1 MSLQTIFEEQEEQQQ
16 VGYNLDFEQWRLID
30 PKKLSTDKEKRI
42 AYRLNSLGSFY
53 FFSKVT
59 LHHNRFVDHFHKPLA
74 ESIEAFHLQKVI
86 EVPRDHFK
94 TTLFSESAPMWWALP
109 FTEVDEQYMRAL
121 GYSDNFISWMRR
133 AHDRDTNTLVVSET
147 IDNAVKI
154 GIRINNHYAS
164 NALFRNLFPEILP
177 DEQCK
182 WTEKSMAHKRTK
194 NSVNGE
200 GTFDFLGVG
209 GALQSRHYKRMI
221 EDDLVGRKALKGD
234 IVMND
239 TIEYHKL
246 LVGAFDS
253 SGDDKLV
260 GNDEIVV
267 GNRWSEKDLNQWM
280 RENEDHF
287 EIINHS
293 ALGGC
298 CTQHPLGKILF
309 PEEFTLEKL
318 EKWKKRLGPYL
329 FSCFPAN
336 TPVLMKDFS
345 ERNIQ
350 DLQVGDEIVGYD
362 LGEYAKLISAKVE
375 AINKREAFVM
385 DIELES
391 GKIIKCT
398 PDHKWLKRF
407 HRSPERGGPYSALFD
422 FSNNNFKQVCMELV
436 SVYDLPQ
443 IPNLESQRDYDW
455 LGGIFDGEG
464 SCTTTNIFISQST
477 EKNPVVWENIKNTLE
492 RLNITFSWREDSQ
505 QFVLCGGR
513 SLIVNLLKNCRM
525 YKRDRFINRIWSRPA
540 RIGEDNKFD
549 KVKKVLNLYQ
559 TTVYNIQSS
568 SENYVAWGFA
578 TKNCQFLNDPVAPG
592 ATRWTEDLLNYYEYG
607 LGEEKYDK
615 NGNKYR
621 PVKLVHETKNGK
633 IIKDI
638 WPRELLISMVV
649 DPNHSGSDG
658 SCRHAITV
666 TGLYKPTGRLY
677 LLDCFAESVGYEK
690 LVDKIFEWV
699 EKWSLRKVWLE
710 TVAAQKYL
718 KFHLDQKIAT
728 LPFEK
733 RFKIEPLKTE
743 RTENGKALRIE
754 AMDPFYFNNQFFCS
768 RHDTKFVEEFRKYPV
783 GKTVDILDTLGY
795 APQTWENVAN
805 AADVKAFVQKQNAN
819 NPFAQQLQSQQ
830 GRSELTGY

>member
-1 MSLQTIFEEQEEQQQ
+1 MALQTIFEEQAEQQQ
-16 VGYNLDFEQWRLID
+16 VSFNEDFEQWRLID
-30 PKKLSTDKEKRI
+30 PKKLTSDKEKRI

-74 ESIEAFHLQKVI
+74 ESIEGYHLQKVI

-94 TTLFSESAPMWWALP
+94 TTLFSESAPMWWSLP
-109 FTEVDEQYMRAL
+109 FTSVDEDYMRAL
-121 GYSDNFISWMRR
+121 GYSDNFINWMKR
-133 AHDRDTNTLVVSET
+133 AHDRDTNTLVISET
-147 IDNAVKI
+147 IDNAIKI
-154 GIRINNHYAS
+154 GIRINNHYANNS
-164 NALFRNLFPEILP
+164 LFRNLFPEILP

-194 NSVNGE
+194 DSVNGE

-234 IVMND
+234 TVMND

-280 RENEDHF
+280 RDNEDHF

-298 CTQHPLGKILF
+298 CKAHPLGKILF

-329 FSCFPAN
+329 FSC
-336 TPVLMKDFS
+336 
-345 ERNIQ
+345 
-350 DLQVGDEIVGYD
+350 
-362 LGEYAKLISAKVE
+362 
-375 AINKREAFVM
+375 
-385 DIELES
+385 
-391 GKIIKCT
+391 
-398 PDHKWLKRF
+398 
-407 HRSPERGGPYSALFD
+407 
-422 FSNNNFKQVCMELV
+422 
-436 SVYDLPQ
+436 
-443 IPNLESQRDYDW
+443 
-455 LGGIFDGEG
+455 
-464 SCTTTNIFISQST
+464 
-477 EKNPVVWENIKNTLE
+477 
-492 RLNITFSWREDSQ
+492 
-505 QFVLCGGR
+505 
-513 SLIVNLLKNCRM
+513 
-525 YKRDRFINRIWSRPA
+525 
-540 RIGEDNKFD
+540 
-549 KVKKVLNLYQ
+549 
-559 TTVYNIQSS
+559 
-568 SENYVAWGFA
+568 
-578 TKNCQFLNDPVAPG
+578 QFLNDPVAPG

-607 LGEEKYDK
+607 LGDEKFDK

-633 IIKDI
+633 IIKDV

-666 TGLYKPTGRLY
+666 TGLYKPLGRLY
-677 LLDCFAESVGYEK
+677 LLDCFAESVGYEQ
-690 LVDKIFEWV
+690 LVEKIFEWA

-728 LPFEK
+728 LPFDK

-805 AADVKAFVQKQNAN
+805 AADVKAFVEKQNAA
-819 NPFAQQLQSQQ
+819 NPFAHQVVSQQ

>member
-1 MSLQTIFEEQEEQQQ
+1 MPTLSIFEEQEEQQARSQ
-16 VGYNLDFEQWRLID
+16 SESFEKWRLID
-30 PKKLSTDKEKRI
+30 TSKLQSDKEKRI

-59 LHHNRFVDHFHKPLA
+59 LHHNRFADHFHQPIG
-74 ESIEAFHLQKVI
+74 ESIESYHLQKII

-109 FTEVDEQYMRAL
+109 FTEFDEFYMLQL
-121 GYSDNFISWMRR
+121 GYSDNFIKWMKR
-133 AHDRDTNTLVVSET
+133 AHDRDTNTLTVSET

-154 GIRINNHYAS
+154 GIRINNHYT
-164 NALFRNLFPEILP
+164 NNLLFRNLFPEILP

-194 NSVNGE
+194 QSVNGE

-221 EDDLVGRKALKGD
+221 EDDLVGKRALKGD
-234 IVMND
+234 TVMND

-253 SGDDKLV
+253 SDDDKLT

-298 CTQHPLGKILF
+298 CAAHPLGKILF
-309 PEEFTLEKL
+309 PEEFTVKKL

-329 FSCFPAN
+329 FS
-336 TPVLMKDFS
+336 
-345 ERNIQ
+345 
-350 DLQVGDEIVGYD
+350 
-362 LGEYAKLISAKVE
+362 
-375 AINKREAFVM
+375 
-385 DIELES
+385 
-391 GKIIKCT
+391 
-398 PDHKWLKRF
+398 
-407 HRSPERGGPYSALFD
+407 
-422 FSNNNFKQVCMELV
+422 
-436 SVYDLPQ
+436 
-443 IPNLESQRDYDW
+443 
-455 LGGIFDGEG
+455 
-464 SCTTTNIFISQST
+464 
-477 EKNPVVWENIKNTLE
+477 
-492 RLNITFSWREDSQ
+492 
-505 QFVLCGGR
+505 
-513 SLIVNLLKNCRM
+513 
-525 YKRDRFINRIWSRPA
+525 
-540 RIGEDNKFD
+540 
-549 KVKKVLNLYQ
+549 
-559 TTVYNIQSS
+559 
-568 SENYVAWGFA
+568 
-578 TKNCQFLNDPVAPG
+578 CQFLNDPVAPG

-607 LGEEKYDK
+607 LGEEKTDVH
-615 NGNKYR
+615 GNKYR

-638 WPRELLISMVV
+638 WPRDLLISMVV

-666 TGLYKPTGRLY
+666 TGLYKPLGRLY
-677 LLDCFAESVGYEK
+677 LLDCYAESVDYK
-690 LVDKIFEWV
+690 VLCAKIFELA
-699 EKWSLRKVWLE
+699 EKWNLRKVWLE

-718 KFHLDQKIAT
+718 KFHLDEKIAT
-728 LPFEK
+728 LPQSK

-754 AMDPFYFNNQFFCS
+754 AMDPFYFNSQFFCS
-768 RHDTKFVEEFRKYPV
+768 RQDIKFVDEFRKYPV
-783 GKTVDILDTLGY
+783 GKTVDILDTVGY

-805 AADVKAFVQKQNAN
+805 AADVKAFVEKQNAN
-819 NPFAQQLQSQQ
+819 NPFRHNLISTE
-830 GRSELTGY
+830 GRSQLTGY